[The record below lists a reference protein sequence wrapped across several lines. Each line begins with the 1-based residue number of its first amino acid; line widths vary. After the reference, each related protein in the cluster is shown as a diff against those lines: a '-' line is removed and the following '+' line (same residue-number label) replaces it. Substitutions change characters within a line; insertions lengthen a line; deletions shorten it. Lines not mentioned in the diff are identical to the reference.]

1 MKWTILFITI
11 LFFSTCKTKE
21 VKENNPPP
29 ESQPTVKTNE
39 LTPEPAKSDS
49 KPNYLSVDYAKE
61 KLLKNQTDSKVLTKA
76 KALIHEANTLSKLK
90 KNEEAILKFEEA
102 FEYAT
107 DAEAYY
113 RYGNVLSNVQKL
125 EESIQ
130 AYDIALELGYEKDYY
145 ALYNK
150 ACSYSILKNADE
162 SFKFILL
169 AVDKGYKAIPYMQED
184 PDLEY
189 IRSLPEWKSKYK
201 EIKKRFKERDE
212 LEKSKG

>member
-11 LFFSTCKTKE
+11 LFVSYCKTKE

-29 ESQPTVKTNE
+29 ESKPNVQTNE
-39 LTPEPAKSDS
+39 PTPDSVKSNS
-49 KPNYLSVDYAKE
+49 KPNYLSIDYAKE
-61 KLLKNQTDSKVLTKA
+61 KLLKSQTDSKTIGKA
-76 KALIHEANTLSKLK
+76 TALINEANTLAKIK

-107 DAEAYY
+107 DPEAYY

-150 ACSYSILKNADE
+150 ACSFSLLKNSEE
-162 SFKFILL
+162 SFKYILL

-189 IRSLPEWKSKYK
+189 LRSLPEWKSKYK
-201 EIKKRFKERDE
+201 EIKKRYKERDE
-212 LEKSKG
+212 LEKTKG